1 MRRRGGGRRRG
12 YGAVA
17 VRHGDGYRG
26 WPEAA
31 PFDAILVTAAPE
43 TMPQPLIDQLARG
56 GRIVAPLGPESE
68 VQSLVVVEKDAQ
80 GRVRTRT
87 LMPVRF
93 VPMTRAPR

>member
-1 MRRRGGGRRRG
+1 MRRRGGGRRLG